1 MTLFERISELA
12 KKRGKSLKEVA
23 EDLGLSRNAIYQWRT
38 SSPKAD
44 TLQKVAKYFNVTTDY
59 LLDGTDTPLGLSEE
73 SKGLTVE
80 EALASV
86 MSSDGKPLT
95 DNDRR
100 ILTGIIEAYIENK
113 NDAK

>member
-1 MTLFERISELA
+1 MTLFERISDLA
-12 KKRGKSLKEVA
+12 KKRDKSLKEVA
-23 EDLGLSRNAIYQWRT
+23 EELGLSRNAIYQWRT

-59 LLDGTDTPLGLSEE
+59 LLNGTNASPTNSATP
-73 SKGLTVE
+73 KHLTVE

-95 DNDRR
+95 DNDRQ

-113 NDAK
+113 NNAK